1 MQSNVLKYIST
12 TKFMIR
18 FFTILLLSLSI
29 NIFAQVP
36 NPKAK
41 DFYEKALKNISERKQ
56 VDAIEN
62 LQKAIEKDATF
73 ADPYFKLGQINEAA
87 RNQENATKFYKKA
100 IELRPNDPIL
110 TQAYTYIG
118 TRLLKVGDYTQAK
131 EYLSFSIKNVPQNS
145 PLMKQLTRQLEQCKF
160 GEEAKKF
167 PLTIIASEM
176 STNINFKENQYFP
189 VLTADNETIIF
200 TAFSKGGDENL
211 YTSRLSNGNWS
222 APESISDKIN
232 TTANEGTC
240 SISAD
245 GRTLVFTSC
254 DGKNS
259 LGSCDLYISK
269 KVGEAWTAPENI
281 GGNINSPFWEA
292 QPSLSNDGRVLYFS
306 SDRQGGFG
314 RKDLWVSELRDNKT
328 WSKAINMGDLINT
341 ANDEISPFIHANGH
355 SLFFASDGHLGMGGL
370 DLFMTESKIGVY
382 SKPENLGF
390 PINTHED
397 QVALFISADGSKGY
411 YSSNVKLDIKLFQ
424 VDIPTKLSDKF
435 KRASFV
441 KGIVQD
447 ESSKQTISA
456 DIELI
461 DLKTNKVIEKIISD
475 SITGQYTAVLPN
487 GSQYGLF
494 INKKGYFF
502 KSLTFNFSEKT
513 EADGKTVDVLL
524 NPIRK
529 DVKTVLNNIFF
540 DSGKAELRPESFVEL
555 DKLQLLFVQN
565 PSLQVEI
572 SGYTDDIGK
581 DTENQ
586 LLSEK
591 RALSVADYLIKKGIN
606 KQNIKVKGYGKTKP
620 ILPNISEE
628 NRQINRRIEM
638 SIL

>member
-1 MQSNVLKYIST
+1 
-12 TKFMIR
+12 MIR
-18 FFTILLLSLSI
+18 YFTILLLFLAI
-29 NIFAQVP
+29 NTFAQSP

-41 DFYEKALKNISERKQ
+41 EFYEKALKNISERKS

-62 LQKAIEKDATF
+62 FQKAIERDSTF

-87 RNQENATKFYKKA
+87 RSQENAIKFYKKA
-100 IELRPNDPIL
+100 IELRPHDPLL
-110 TQAYTYIG
+110 TQGYTYIG
-118 TRLLKVGDYTQAK
+118 TRLVKAGEYTQAK

-145 PLMKQLTRQLEQCKF
+145 PVMKQLTRQLEQCKF
-160 GEEAKKF
+160 GEEAKNTAMTFK
-167 PLTIIASEM
+167 AAEM
-176 STNINFKENQYFP
+176 GATINFKNKQYFP
-189 VLTADNETIIF
+189 VLTADNETLIF
-200 TAFSKGGDENL
+200 TARSDDGDENL
-211 YTSRLSNGNWS
+211 YTSQLINGNWS
-222 APESISDKIN
+222 APKSISDKIN

-269 KVGEAWTAPENI
+269 KIGEEWSTPENL
-281 GGNINSPFWEA
+281 GSSINSPFWEA

-306 SDRQGGFG
+306 SDRQGGYG
-314 RKDLWVSELRDNKT
+314 RKDLWISELNENNVWT
-328 WSKAINMGDLINT
+328 KAINLGDVINS
-341 ANDEISPFIHANGH
+341 ANDEISPFIHANGRT
-355 SLFFASDGHLGMGGL
+355 LFFASDGHLGMGGL
-370 DLFMTESKIGVY
+370 DLFMTETKIGVY

-390 PINTHED
+390 PVNTHED

-411 YSSNVKLDIKLFQ
+411 YSSDVKPDIKLFQ
-424 VDIPTKLSDKF
+424 FDIPKKLSDKF

-447 ESSKQTISA
+447 ASNNQNLSA
-456 DIELI
+456 EIELI
-461 DLKTNKVIEKIISD
+461 DLKTNKVVEKTISD
-475 SITGQYTAVLPN
+475 AITGQYTAVLPN

-494 INKKGYFF
+494 INKKDYFF

-513 EADGKTVDVLL
+513 EADGKTINILL
-524 NPIRK
+524 DPIKK

-540 DSGKAELRPESFVEL
+540 DSGKAELRPESFTEL
-555 DKLQLLFVQN
+555 DKLQLLLTQN

-572 SGYTDDIGK
+572 SGHTDDVGK

-586 LLSEK
+586 ILSEK

-606 KQNIKVKGYGKTKP
+606 TQNIKVKGYGKTKP
-620 ILPNISEE
+620 IVPNTSEE

>member
-1 MQSNVLKYIST
+1 MIKY
-12 TKFMIR
+12 MLR
-18 FFTILLLSLSI
+18 FFTILLLSASI

-41 DFYEKALKNISERKQ
+41 EFYEKALKNISERKQ

-62 LQKAIEKDATF
+62 LQKAIEKDSTF

-100 IELRPNDPIL
+100 IELRPDDPLL

-118 TRLLKVGDYTQAK
+118 TRLLKVGDYALAK
-131 EYLSFSIKNVPQNS
+131 DYLSFSIKNVPQNS
-145 PLMKQLTRQLEQCKF
+145 PVMKQLTRQKEQCNF
-160 GEEAKKF
+160 GEAAKKN
-167 PLTIIASEM
+167 PLTIIAKEM
-176 STNINFKENQYFP
+176 SPVINFKENQYFP
-189 VLTADNETIIF
+189 VLTADNETLIF

-211 YTSRLSNGNWS
+211 YASQLIKGNWS
-222 APESISDKIN
+222 APKSISDKIN
-232 TTANEGTC
+232 TSSNEGTC

-245 GRTLVFTSC
+245 GRILVFTSC

-269 KVGEAWTAPENI
+269 KVGEDWSVPENL
-281 GGNINSPFWEA
+281 GSGVNTSFWEA

-306 SDRQGGFG
+306 SDRQGGYG
-314 RKDLWVSELRDNKT
+314 RKDLWVSELIDNKT
-328 WSKAINMGDLINT
+328 WSKAINMGGIINST
-341 ANDEISPFIHANGH
+341 NDEISPFIHANGH
-355 SLFFASDGHLGMGGL
+355 TLFFASDGHLGMGGL
-370 DLFMTESKIGVY
+370 DLFMTESNIGVY

-390 PINTHED
+390 PINTHQD

-411 YSSNVKLDIKLFQ
+411 YSSDVKPDIKIFQ
-424 VDIPTKLSDKF
+424 IDIPTKLSNKF

-447 ESSKQTISA
+447 ASNNKSISA
-456 DIELI
+456 EIELI
-461 DLKTNKVIEKIISD
+461 DLKTNKVVEKTISD
-475 SITGQYTAVLPN
+475 AITGQYTAVLPN

-494 INKKGYFF
+494 INKKEYFF
-502 KSLTFNFSEKT
+502 KSLTFNFSEKI
-513 EADGKTVDVLL
+513 EADGKTINILL
-524 NPIRK
+524 NPIKK

-540 DSGKAELRPESFVEL
+540 DTGKAELRPESFIEL

-572 SGYTDDIGK
+572 SGHTDDIGK
-581 DTENQ
+581 DIENQ
-586 LLSEK
+586 ILSEK
-591 RALSVADYLIKKGIN
+591 RALSVANYLITKGIN
-606 KQNIKVKGYGKTKP
+606 NQNIKVKGYGKTKP
-620 ILPNISEE
+620 IMPNISEE
-628 NRQINRRIEM
+628 KRQINRRIEI

>member
-12 TKFMIR
+12 SKFMIR
-18 FFTILLLSLSI
+18 FFTILLLSVSI

-41 DFYEKALKNISERKQ
+41 EFYEKAIKNISERKQ

-87 RNQENATKFYKKA
+87 RSQENAIKFYKKA
-100 IELRPNDPIL
+100 IELRPNDPIF

-118 TRLLKVGDYTQAK
+118 IRLLKAGDYAEAK

-145 PLMKQLTRQLEQCKF
+145 PVKKQLTSQLEQCKF
-160 GEEAKKF
+160 GEEAKKL

-176 STNINFKENQYFP
+176 SPNINFKENQYFP

-211 YTSRLSNGNWS
+211 YTSHLINGNWS
-222 APESISDKIN
+222 APKSISDNIN
-232 TTANEGTC
+232 TAANEGTC

-269 KVGEAWTAPENI
+269 KVGEEWTAPENI

-306 SDRQGGFG
+306 SDRQGGLG
-314 RKDLWVSELRDNKT
+314 RKDLWVSELLDNKT
-328 WSKAINMGDLINT
+328 WSKAINMGEAINT

-355 SLFFASDGHLGMGGL
+355 TFFFASDGHLGMGGL
-370 DLFMTESKIGVY
+370 DLFMTESKSGVY
-382 SKPENLGF
+382 SKPENLGY
-390 PINTHED
+390 PINTHQD

-411 YSSNVKLDIKLFQ
+411 YSSDVKPDIKLFQ
-424 VDIPTKLSDKF
+424 FDIPTKLSDKF
-435 KRASFV
+435 KRANFV

-447 ESSKQTISA
+447 AITNKTISA
-456 DIELI
+456 EIELI
-461 DLKTNKVIEKIISD
+461 DLKANKVIEKIISD

-529 DVKTVLNNIFF
+529 NVKTVLNNIFF
-540 DSGKAELRPESFVEL
+540 DSGKAELRPESFIEL
-555 DKLQLLFVQN
+555 DKLQILFEQN

-591 RALSVADYLIKKGIN
+591 RALSVADYLIKKKIN

-620 ILPNISEE
+620 IVPNISEE

>member
-1 MQSNVLKYIST
+1 ML
-12 TKFMIR
+12 R
-18 FFTILLLSLSI
+18 FFTILLLSASI

-41 DFYEKALKNISERKQ
+41 EFYEKALKNISERKQ

-62 LQKAIEKDATF
+62 LQKAIEKDSTF

-100 IELRPNDPIL
+100 IELRPDDPLL

-118 TRLLKVGDYTQAK
+118 TRLLKVGDYALAK
-131 EYLSFSIKNVPQNS
+131 DYLSFSIKNVPQNS
-145 PLMKQLTRQLEQCKF
+145 PVMKQLTRQKEQCNF
-160 GEEAKKF
+160 GEAAKKN
-167 PLTIIASEM
+167 PLTIIAKEM
-176 STNINFKENQYFP
+176 SPVINFKENQYFP
-189 VLTADNETIIF
+189 VLTADNETLIF

-211 YTSRLSNGNWS
+211 YASQLIKGNWS
-222 APESISDKIN
+222 APKSISDKIN
-232 TTANEGTC
+232 TSSNEGTC

-245 GRTLVFTSC
+245 GRILVFTSC

-269 KVGEAWTAPENI
+269 KVGEDWSVPENL
-281 GGNINSPFWEA
+281 GSGVNTSFWEA

-306 SDRQGGFG
+306 SDRQGGYG
-314 RKDLWVSELRDNKT
+314 RKDLWVSELIDNKT
-328 WSKAINMGDLINT
+328 WSKAINMGGIINST
-341 ANDEISPFIHANGH
+341 NDEISPFIHANGH
-355 SLFFASDGHLGMGGL
+355 TLFFASDGHLGMGGL
-370 DLFMTESKIGVY
+370 DLFMTESNIGVY

-390 PINTHED
+390 PINTHQD

-411 YSSNVKLDIKLFQ
+411 YSSDVKPDIKIFQ
-424 VDIPTKLSDKF
+424 IDIPTKLSNKF

-447 ESSKQTISA
+447 ASNNKSISA
-456 DIELI
+456 EIELI
-461 DLKTNKVIEKIISD
+461 DLKTNKVVEKTISD
-475 SITGQYTAVLPN
+475 AITGQYTAVLPN

-494 INKKGYFF
+494 INKKEYFF
-502 KSLTFNFSEKT
+502 KSLTFNFSEKI
-513 EADGKTVDVLL
+513 EADGKTINILL
-524 NPIRK
+524 NPIKK

-540 DSGKAELRPESFVEL
+540 DTGKAELRPESFIEL

-572 SGYTDDIGK
+572 SGHTDDIGK
-581 DTENQ
+581 DIENQ
-586 LLSEK
+586 ILSEK
-591 RALSVADYLIKKGIN
+591 RALSVANYLITKGIN
-606 KQNIKVKGYGKTKP
+606 NQNIKVKGYGKTKP
-620 ILPNISEE
+620 IMPNISEE
-628 NRQINRRIEM
+628 KRQINRRIEI

>member
-1 MQSNVLKYIST
+1 MI
-12 TKFMIR
+12 KFMLR
-18 FFTILLLSLSI
+18 FFTILLLSASI

-41 DFYEKALKNISERKQ
+41 EFYEKALKNISERKQ

-62 LQKAIEKDATF
+62 LQKAIEKDSTF

-87 RNQENATKFYKKA
+87 RNQDNATKFYKKA
-100 IELRPNDPIL
+100 IELRPDDPLL

-118 TRLLKVGDYTQAK
+118 TRLLKVGDYAQAK
-131 EYLSFSIKNVPQNS
+131 DYLSFSIKNVPQNS
-145 PLMKQLTRQLEQCKF
+145 PVMKQLTRQKEQCNF
-160 GEEAKKF
+160 GEAAKKN
-167 PLTIIASEM
+167 PLTIIAKEM
-176 STNINFKENQYFP
+176 SPVINFKENQYFP
-189 VLTADNETIIF
+189 VLTADNETLIF

-211 YTSRLSNGNWS
+211 YASQLIKGNWS
-222 APESISDKIN
+222 APKSISDKIN
-232 TTANEGTC
+232 TSSNEGTC

-269 KVGEAWTAPENI
+269 KVGEDWSVPENL
-281 GGNINSPFWEA
+281 GSGVNTSFWEA

-306 SDRQGGFG
+306 SDRQGGYG
-314 RKDLWVSELRDNKT
+314 RKDLWVSELLDNKT
-328 WSKAINMGDLINT
+328 WSKAINMGDVINST
-341 ANDEISPFIHANGH
+341 NDEISPFIHANGH
-355 SLFFASDGHLGMGGL
+355 TLFFASDGHLGMGGL
-370 DLFMTESKIGVY
+370 DLFMTESNIGVY

-411 YSSNVKLDIKLFQ
+411 YSSDVKPDIKIFQ
-424 VDIPTKLSDKF
+424 IDIPTKLSNKF

-447 ESSKQTISA
+447 ASNNKSISA

-461 DLKTNKVIEKIISD
+461 DLKTNEVIEKTFSD
-475 SITGQYTAVLPN
+475 AITGQYTAVLPN

-494 INKKGYFF
+494 INKKEYFF

-513 EADGKTVDVLL
+513 EADGKTINILL
-524 NPIRK
+524 NPIKK

-540 DSGKAELRPESFVEL
+540 DTGKAELRPESFIEL

-572 SGYTDDIGK
+572 SGHTDDIGK
-581 DTENQ
+581 DIENQ
-586 LLSEK
+586 ILSEK
-591 RALSVADYLIKKGIN
+591 RALSVANYLITKGIN
-606 KQNIKVKGYGKTKP
+606 NQNIKVKGYGKTKP
-620 ILPNISEE
+620 IMPNISEE
-628 NRQINRRIEM
+628 KRQINRRIEI